1 MTPMFRNAGRRAAG
15 GLAALALLA
24 SLAAPLVAFAQ
35 ALTPIDRPVAVVEED
50 VVLQS
55 ELDAAMNNI
64 RGQYAGR
71 PDQLPPED
79 VLRRQV
85 LERLILNKLQ
95 VARAESS
102 GIKATDQDVD
112 AAIGRIAQG
121 NNLTEDQ
128 LRTQVAQTGQSWDS
142 FRRSIREEMLIQ
154 QLRQSYAQGRI
165 QVSDSEV
172 EAALAAQANNTQ
184 YHLANLLV
192 ALPDGATAAQIE
204 TGQKKIEGIKALIDK
219 GEMDFSAASVRYS
232 DAQNALEG
240 GDLGWRGLDEIPP
253 TFANVI
259 RTMQAGQVIGPIRG
273 PSGFQLVKLV
283 EMREAGA
290 DSQPITEFHARH
302 ILMRVDAS
310 HPEAAA
316 RAKIDTIAARLAGGA
331 DFEALAKSDSE
342 DENTKT
348 EGGDLGWF
356 PSDRFGTNF
365 GSQVAALADNGI
377 SKPFRSDAGWH
388 IVQRLGARQAEGDT
402 SKRTAMREAI
412 GRRKLEDEYS
422 RFLREMRGE
431 AFVEYRDAAGKPETT
446 AAPTTTAPTAPD
458 VTAPAQ
464 EPAAPAEQPTPPPAN
479 GG

>member
-15 GLAALALLA
+15 GLAAVLLMA
-24 SLAAPLVAFAQ
+24 SLAAPLAAIAQ
-35 ALTPIDRPVAVVEED
+35 ALTPIDRPVAVVDED

-55 ELDAAMNNI
+55 ELDAAIANI
-64 RGQYAGR
+64 RGQYASR

-79 VLRRQV
+79 VLKKQV

-112 AAIGRIAQG
+112 AAIDRIAQG
-121 NNLTEDQ
+121 NNLTQDQ
-128 LRTQVAQTGQSWDS
+128 LRAQVAQTGQSWDN
-142 FRRSIREEMLIQ
+142 FRRSIRDEMMIQ

-192 ALPDGATAAQIE
+192 GLPDGATADQIA
-204 TGQKKIEGIKALIDK
+204 TGEKKIEGVKALIDK
-219 GEMDFSAASVRYS
+219 GEMDFSAAAVRYS

-259 RTMQAGQVIGPIRG
+259 RTMKAGDVIGPIRG
-273 PSGFQLVKLV
+273 PSGFQLVKLL

-290 DSQPITEFHARH
+290 ESAQITEFHARH
-302 ILMRVDAS
+302 ILARVDDK

-316 RAKIDTIAARLAGGA
+316 RAKIDTLAARLAGGA
-331 DFEALAKSDSE
+331 DFQALAKSDSE
-342 DENTKT
+342 DETT
-348 EGGDLGWF
+348 QSEGGDLGWF

-377 SKPFRSDAGWH
+377 SKPFRTDAGWH
-388 IVQRLGARQAEGDT
+388 IVQRLGARQAEGD
-402 SKRTAMREAI
+402 SSRRTAMREAI
-412 GRRKLEDEYS
+412 GRRKLEDEYN

-431 AFVEYRDAAGKPETT
+431 AFVELRDANGK
-446 AAPTTTAPTAPD
+446 A
-458 VTAPAQ
+458 
-464 EPAAPAEQPTPPPAN
+464 EPAAAPATPAAEQPATPPNN

>member
-1 MTPMFRNAGRRAAG
+1 MFRNAGRRAAG
-15 GLAALALLA
+15 GLAAVLLIA
-24 SLAAPLVAFAQ
+24 SLAAPLAAIAQ
-35 ALTPIDRPVAVVEED
+35 ALTPIDRPVAIVDED

-55 ELDAAMNNI
+55 ELDAAIANI
-64 RGQYAGR
+64 RGQYASR

-79 VLRRQV
+79 VLKKQV

-112 AAIGRIAQG
+112 AAIDRIAQG
-121 NNLTEDQ
+121 NNLTQDQ
-128 LRTQVAQTGQSWDS
+128 LRAQVAQTGQSWDS
-142 FRRSIREEMLIQ
+142 FRRSIRDEMMIQ
-154 QLRQSYAQGRI
+154 QMRQSYAQGRI

-172 EAALAAQANNTQ
+172 DAALASQANNTQ

-192 ALPDGATAAQIE
+192 GLPDGATADQIA
-204 TGQKKIEGIKALIDK
+204 TGEKKIEGVKALIDK
-219 GEMDFSAASVRYS
+219 GEMDFAAAAVRYS

-259 RTMQAGQVIGPIRG
+259 RTMEAGQVIGPIRG
-273 PSGFQLVKLV
+273 PSGFQLVKLI

-290 DSQPITEFHARH
+290 EAAQITEFHARH
-302 ILMRVDAS
+302 ILARVDDK

-316 RAKIDTIAARLAGGA
+316 RAKIDTLAARLAGGA

-342 DENTKT
+342 DENTQS

-377 SKPFRSDAGWH
+377 SKPFRTDAGWH
-388 IVQRLGARQAEGDT
+388 IVQRLGARQAEGD
-402 SKRTAMREAI
+402 SSRRTAMREAI
-412 GRRKLEDEYS
+412 GRRKLEDEYN

-431 AFVEYRDAAGKPETT
+431 AFVELRDASGKAEP
-446 AAPTTTAPTAPD
+446 AAA
-458 VTAPAQ
+458 
-464 EPAAPAEQPTPPPAN
+464 PAAPAAEQPAPPPPPAKS